1 MREFTAF
8 ILDQLYPLQ
17 PIAVKRMFGAEC
29 LFRFG
34 KMFAIIE
41 QDQLYLKTN
50 AETAPHFIQAGCLQ
64 FSYLTTRKGEKKP
77 VYMCYYQV
85 PETALE
91 DAEALLHWVKL
102 SLQSNS

>member
-8 ILDQLYPLQ
+8 VLDQLTPLQ
-17 PIAVKRMFGAEC
+17 PISVRRMFGAEC

-41 QDQLYLKTN
+41 DDQLYLKTN
-50 AETAPHFIQAGCLQ
+50 SETQPHFIQASCLQ
-64 FSYLTTRKGEKKP
+64 FSYTTTRKGEKRQ
-77 VYMCYYQV
+77 VYMSYYQI

-91 DAEALLHWVKL
+91 ETSELLHWVRLAL
-102 SLQSNS
+102 SAID